1 MKNIKQIT
9 ALETFSIRH
18 PVLRA
23 EKPIESCHFDGDTLE
38 TTFHFGLYDSDNLL
52 GVVSLFEAKNNLFTT
67 EKQFQI
73 RGMAVLK
80 QHQKLGLG
88 EKLIIHAEKQCSEQK
103 QNLIWFNAREEAIG
117 FYTKMGYQTK
127 GLPFEIK
134 GVGEHVV
141 MFKAI
146 NDE

>member
-1 MKNIKQIT
+1 MKKIKQIT
-9 ALETFSIRH
+9 ALETISVRH

-23 EKPIESCHFDGDTLE
+23 EKPIASCHFDGDTLE
-38 TTFHFGLYDSDNLL
+38 TTLHFGMYDSDDLL
-52 GVVSLFEAKNNLFTT
+52 GVISLFDAKNDSFTT
-67 EKQFQI
+67 GKQFQI

-88 EKLIIHAEKQCSEQK
+88 KMLIIHVEKHCYRQK
-103 QNLIWFNAREEAIG
+103 PNLIWFNARMEALD
-117 FYTKMGYQTK
+117 FYTKMGYLTK

-134 GVGEHVV
+134 GVGKHII